1 MDESNNEL
9 EEMIANDMA
18 YNFTREIMIND
29 EYNLKLIE
37 TIKRYGLSEK
47 SAILMLMEMASDSG
61 DDEI

>member
-1 MDESNNEL
+1 MDELNNEL
-9 EEMIANDMA
+9 EEMMANDMA

-47 SAILMLMEMASDSG
+47 SAILMLMEIASIK
-61 DDEI
+61 EEK

>member
-1 MDESNNEL
+1 MDELNNEL
-9 EEMIANDMA
+9 EEMMANDMA

-47 SAILMLMEMASDSG
+47 SAILMLMEMASIK
-61 DDEI
+61 EEK

>member
-1 MDESNNEL
+1 MDEFNNEL
-9 EEMIANDMA
+9 EEIMANDMA

-47 SAILMLMEMASDSG
+47 SAILMLMEMASIKEG
-61 DDEI
+61 K

>member
-1 MDESNNEL
+1 MDEFNNEL
-9 EEMIANDMA
+9 EEIMANDMA

-47 SAILMLMEMASDSG
+47 SAILMLMEMASIK
-61 DDEI
+61 EEK

>member
-1 MDESNNEL
+1 MDELNNEL
-9 EEMIANDMA
+9 EEMMANEMA

-47 SAILMLMEMASDSG
+47 SAILMLMEMASIK
-61 DDEI
+61 EEK

>member
-1 MDESNNEL
+1 MDELNNEL
-9 EEMIANDMA
+9 EEMMANDMA

-47 SAILMLMEMASDSG
+47 SAILMLMEMAIIK
-61 DDEI
+61 EEK

>member
-1 MDESNNEL
+1 MDELNNEL
-9 EEMIANDMA
+9 EEMMVNDMA

-47 SAILMLMEMASDSG
+47 SAILMLMEMASIK
-61 DDEI
+61 EEK

>member
-1 MDESNNEL
+1 MDEFNNEL
-9 EEMIANDMA
+9 EEIMANNMA

-47 SAILMLMEMASDSG
+47 SAILMLMEMASIK
-61 DDEI
+61 EEK

>member
-1 MDESNNEL
+1 MDELNNEL
-9 EEMIANDMA
+9 EEMMANDMA

-47 SAILMLMEMASDSG
+47 ICNFNANGNGEY
-61 DDEI
+61 

>member
-1 MDESNNEL
+1 MDELNNEL
-9 EEMIANDMA
+9 EEIMANDMA

-47 SAILMLMEMASDSG
+47 SAILMLMEMASIK
-61 DDEI
+61 EEK

>member
-1 MDESNNEL
+1 MDELNNEL
-9 EEMIANDMA
+9 EEIMANEMA

-47 SAILMLMEMASDSG
+47 SAILMLMEMASIK
-61 DDEI
+61 EEK

>member
-1 MDESNNEL
+1 MDEFNNEL
-9 EEMIANDMA
+9 EEIMANDMA

-47 SAILMLMEMASDSG
+47 SAILMLMEMAS
-61 DDEI
+61 IQK